1 MKALHAVRRGVR
13 PRCWAAL
20 AIVLH
25 LSVRTHA
32 QTATAPE
39 LKAAFLYN
47 FAKFVEWPANS
58 MAAGTPLVVCV
69 LGDGAV
75 ADALESMTD
84 GKAIDG
90 HALATRRVKV
100 DSPLR
105 TCHVLYISGLDAKG
119 SHQLLE
125 GLGDSAVFTASDLDR
140 FAQLGGVANF
150 FVENGKMRF
159 AVNIESAQRARLQV
173 SSKLLGLA
181 KIVKDEQHVQR

>member
-1 MKALHAVRRGVR
+1 MNQRGR
-13 PRCWAAL
+13 LRCGAAL
-20 AIVLH
+20 TIALLLAAH
-25 LSVRTHA
+25 ADA

-47 FAKFVEWPANS
+47 FAKFVEWPSES
-58 MAAGTPLVVCV
+58 MPAGTPLVVCV

-75 ADALESMTD
+75 ADALEETVK
-84 GKAIDG
+84 GRAIDS
-90 HALATRRVKV
+90 HQVTTRRVKI
-100 DSPLR
+100 DSSLR
-105 TCHVLYISGLDAKG
+105 TCHVLYVSGVDAKR
-119 SHQLLE
+119 SLELLE
-125 GLGDSAVFTASDLDR
+125 GLGDSAVLTASDFDR

-181 KIVKDEQHVQR
+181 KIVKDEQHGQR